1 MKRILLIS
9 AALLSACLALEAQI
23 VRNPIVVPDIPGYT
37 TLKGDLHI
45 HTVFSDG
52 KVWPSTRVDEAILEG
67 LDYIAITDHVDG
79 RHMKLVHEG
88 LFNCDRDKSY
98 QVAKAY
104 AKGTGVIV
112 IHGGE
117 ITRGMPPGHCNAT
130 FIKDNDA
137 IGDASDAHEDH
148 FAGMM
153 AGLKVAREQGG
164 FLVWNHPHWSRQA
177 PNKTEWHK
185 EHSAIFDAGLMDGI
199 EIFNQY
205 DGYSPEAHHWAVEKK
220 LTVVSGTDAHY
231 LLSNWLNYAGGAL
244 RPVNLTFV
252 TERSANGIRKAL
264 DAGRNAVFA
273 EGKVYGPEEFLR
285 PLVDAILTVES
296 VKSTPKKVTVKIHNG
311 TSVPVFLEKTGGE
324 KYGYTRVLD
333 IAPGADYP
341 IVATPA
347 EYGTEFTET
356 SIDLTYKVS
365 NFFVDAGVPLEYTI
379 HVDR

>member
-1 MKRILLIS
+1 MKRFLLVAS
-9 AALLSACLALEAQI
+9 LGLAGLALNAQI
-23 VRNPIVVPDIPGYT
+23 VRRPIVVPDIPGYT
-37 TLKGDLHI
+37 TLKGDMHI

-52 KVWPSTRVDEAILEG
+52 KVWPVTRVDEAVLEG

-79 RHMKLVHEG
+79 RHMKMVNAG

-98 QVAKAY
+98 QIAKDY

-137 IGDASDAHEDH
+137 IGDASDAHENH
-148 FAGMM
+148 FDGMM

-185 EHSAIFDAGLMDGI
+185 ENGAIYDAGLMDGI

-205 DGYSPEAHHWAVEKK
+205 DGYSPEAHHWAVEKN
-220 LTVVSGTDAHY
+220 LTVISGTDAHY
-231 LLSNWLNYAGGAL
+231 LLSNWLGGAM

-252 TERSANGIRKAL
+252 KERNTKGIREAL
-264 DAGRNAVFA
+264 DARRNAVFA

-285 PLVDAILTVES
+285 PLVDAILAVES
-296 VKSTPKKVTVKIHNG
+296 IKTTPKKITVKIHNG
-311 TSVPVFLEKTGGE
+311 TSIPVVLEKSGGE
-324 KYGYTRVLD
+324 KYGYTRVLE

-341 IVATPA
+341 IVVTPA
-347 EYGTEFTET
+347 EYGTEFTEP
-356 SIDLTYKVS
+356 SVDITYKVT
-365 NFFVDAGVPLEYTI
+365 NFFVDAGVPLEYSV